1 MGGSSTAPVC
11 RSSLSTSGFC
21 KTMSDSKRL
30 RMLRL
35 MQSKW
40 LQRGR
45 ECPAVL
51 RELLESAD
59 RSWETLTKKQFESVM
74 YKLRCDLRPPDETV
88 EDSLQ
93 KASYVSSEREVERKG
108 VLQVETSVSAY
119 VLVLPEQNFSGELA
133 TAWLCFWL

>member
-1 MGGSSTAPVC
+1 
-11 RSSLSTSGFC
+11 
-21 KTMSDSKRL
+21 
-30 RMLRL
+30 MLRL

-59 RSWETLTKKQFESVM
+59 RSWETLTKRQFESVM

-88 EDSLQ
+88 EDSQAELQ
-93 KASYVSSEREVERKG
+93 KASNVSSEREVERKG

-119 VLVLPEQNFSGELA
+119 VLVLPEHNFCGELA